1 MPRKDAVN
9 HTRVPPSLA
18 PVLRSFIE
26 RYGEPER
33 WARTEIHRPWV
44 VVSREA
50 VGYLAYDETSLE
62 RLERERTRLI
72 WARSAGVPT
81 PEIVEDSKAMF
92 VTRRSPVDPPAGT
105 RYIELAIDAAMTITA
120 AEPPPLSKL
129 SGRRGASKFTLPIR
143 GARAIVGGLDP
154 RRFTSAKR
162 AVSLLPRDALSHG
175 DFHPNNVLFDSRAE
189 RVMVIDW
196 SYLGFQPR
204 WTDLVYFWTRL
215 PDPEDRDL
223 LAKRLI
229 DLADDHRHLGALLR
243 WIAIRSYAE
252 MVTDEAWRKR
262 DRDKLEQGRLVMDE
276 AEKIAQRIEGM
287 ADAG

>member
-1 MPRKDAVN
+1 MPRKDAVS

-18 PVLRSFIE
+18 PVLRSFID

-44 VVSREA
+44 VVSRET
-50 VGYLAYDETSLE
+50 VGYLAYDEASLE
-62 RLERERTRLI
+62 RLERERTRLL

-81 PEIVEDSKAMF
+81 PEIVEDSDTMF
-92 VTRRSPVDPPAGT
+92 VTSRSPIDPPSGA
-105 RYIELAIDAAMTITA
+105 RYVELAVEAAMTITA

-129 SGRRGASKFTLPIR
+129 SGRRRASKITLPIR
-143 GARAIVGGLDP
+143 GARAVAGGLDP
-154 RRFTSAKR
+154 RRFISAKR
-162 AVSLLPRDALSHG
+162 AASMLPRDALSHG
-175 DFHPNNVLFDSRAE
+175 DFHTNNVLFDSGAE
-189 RVMVIDW
+189 RVVVIDW

-215 PDPEDRDL
+215 PAPQDRAL
-223 LAKRLI
+223 LADRLI
-229 DLADDHRHLGALLR
+229 ELADDHRHLGALLR

-252 MVTDEAWRKR
+252 MVTDEAWRRR
-262 DRDKLEQGRLVMDE
+262 DRVKLEQGRLVMDE